1 MSYDKKIQMLHSFK
15 IFFEIVREKMIKKF
29 IKLLSVKKLKFYFQS
44 FLSLSCVTV
53 MAQSV
58 VQIPSLS
65 GNWELKV
72 PINFYCKI
80 ESRLGYFR
88 SDRGW
93 GPLRFPIDQE
103 VDFTF
108 KLKKWENLTKEE
120 LEICN
125 LDEDKISK
133 IERERNW
140 KMCGITSY
148 PSVSTKIYP
157 SICTP
162 QKAKDGRVTLKCDE
176 GKRVDVDDAVI
187 MESSGDFSFVLRG
200 VNAVD
205 LSRCNRIQ

>member
-1 MSYDKKIQMLHSFK
+1 
-15 IFFEIVREKMIKKF
+15 MIKNFYKN
-29 IKLLSVKKLKFYFQS
+29 LSVKRIKFYFQIL
-44 FLSLSCVTV
+44 LSLSCIPV
-53 MAQSV
+53 MAQSA

-65 GNWELKV
+65 GNWEIKV
-72 PINFYCKI
+72 PINFYCKM

-88 SDRGW
+88 SDKGW
-93 GPLRFPIDQE
+93 VPLRFPTDQE
-103 VDFTF
+103 DDFTF
-108 KLKKWENLTKEE
+108 KLKKWESLTKEE
-120 LEICN
+120 LEVCN

-148 PSVSTKIYP
+148 PSASTKIFP

-162 QKAKDGRVTLKCDE
+162 QKTKEGRVTLKCDE

-187 MESSGDFSFVLRG
+187 MQNSGDFGFVLRG

-205 LSRCNRIQ
+205 LSRCIRIQ